1 MHLVV
6 NPSAGRGRGLARL
19 DDVVRALESASN
31 PGVRVLRSERPGHAR
46 ELVAEVPDGGT
57 VVAVG
62 GDGTVHEL
70 LPACLERGLTLGIVP
85 AGSGDDFA
93 FALGIPRDDPLA
105 AAAIVR
111 SGHVRRVDAGLVNGE
126 PFVNAF
132 GSGFDADVG
141 GGGAPRPPPA
151 PPGGGGGAPPAA
163 GPRPPPPP
171 RRYKGL
177 ARYLYGILTAMRDF
191 RLATVRVEI
200 EPTAPTQGA
209 APAAA
214 EGAPPRVVAYE
225 GPSLLVTVQNGPR
238 AGGSFLFAPRARLD
252 DGAFDVLIA
261 GAFGRLGTLGILPRL
276 MRGRHLGH
284 PRVHALAARSLRVQW
299 STDMAAQAEGELLA
313 RSSSFEVRLLPRA
326 LRVLAPAPGATSG

>member
-70 LPACLERGLTLGIVP
+70 LPACLERRLTLGIVP

-105 AAAIVR
+105 AAAIV
-111 SGHVRRVDAGLVNGE
+111 GAGYVRCVDAGLVNGE

-132 GSGFDADVG
+132 GSGFDADVARRVI
-141 GGGAPRPPPA
+141 GA
-151 PPGGGGGAPPAA
+151 
-163 GPRPPPPP
+163 P

-191 RLATVRVEI
+191 RLATVRVEV
-200 EPTAPTQGA
+200 EPAPPAQGA

-214 EGAPPRVVAYE
+214 NGSPPRVVAYE

-238 AGGSFLFAPRARLD
+238 GGGSFLFAPHARLD

>member
-141 GGGAPRPPPA
+141 GRGHGAPRRAQGRGRDPV
-151 PPGGGGGAPPAA
+151 GL
-163 GPRPPPPP
+163 RTP
-171 RRYKGL
+171 RR
-177 ARYLYGILTAMRDF
+177 D
-191 RLATVRVEI
+191 VR
-200 EPTAPTQGA
+200 
-209 APAAA
+209 
-214 EGAPPRVVAYE
+214 R
-225 GPSLLVTVQNGPR
+225 GPGP
-238 AGGSFLFAPRARLD
+238 GKL
-252 DGAFDVLIA
+252 
-261 GAFGRLGTLGILPRL
+261 
-276 MRGRHLGH
+276 
-284 PRVHALAARSLRVQW
+284 
-299 STDMAAQAEGELLA
+299 
-313 RSSSFEVRLLPRA
+313 
-326 LRVLAPAPGATSG
+326 

>member
-1 MHLVV
+1 
-6 NPSAGRGRGLARL
+6 
-19 DDVVRALESASN
+19 
-31 PGVRVLRSERPGHAR
+31 
-46 ELVAEVPDGGT
+46 
-57 VVAVG
+57 
-62 GDGTVHEL
+62 
-70 LPACLERGLTLGIVP
+70 
-85 AGSGDDFA
+85 
-93 FALGIPRDDPLA
+93 
-105 AAAIVR
+105 
-111 SGHVRRVDAGLVNGE
+111 
-126 PFVNAF
+126 
-132 GSGFDADVG
+132 
-141 GGGAPRPPPA
+141 
-151 PPGGGGGAPPAA
+151 
-163 GPRPPPPP
+163 
-171 RRYKGL
+171 
-177 ARYLYGILTAMRDF
+177 MRDF